1 MNFAGPGVPLT
12 EPGLDYAASIADVGV
27 AELWA
32 LMSVET
38 SGCGFL
44 ADRRPKIL
52 FERHIFSRLTDGRFD
67 ADDPDISQPSQG
79 GYGAPGAHQY
89 DRLCVALT
97 LDAEAALQ
105 SASWGLGQVMGENF
119 KDSGYT
125 SIDDMVAAMIAR
137 EDSQLKAI
145 VAFLKSTGM
154 DESLRNHNWTSFARR
169 YNGPNFAANN
179 YDGLLSHFYE
189 IYRAGVLPSVEIR
202 AVQIALTYRGFP
214 VGRADGVMGDRT
226 TNAIKA
232 FQAASHLAATGL
244 VDGALLAELKVSN
257 NTGPGNSP
265 IS

>member
-1 MNFAGPGVPLT
+1 MNFSGPGVPLT
-12 EPGLDYAASIADVGV
+12 QAGLDYAAGIAEVGV

-79 GYGAPGAHQY
+79 GYGTPGAHQY
-89 DRLCVALT
+89 DRLCAALT
-97 LDAEAALQ
+97 LNEAAALQ

-119 KDSGYT
+119 RDSGFAT
-125 SIDDMVAAMIAR
+125 IDDMVAGMIAH
-137 EDSQLKAI
+137 ENNQLKAI
-145 VAFLKSTGM
+145 VAFLKATGM
-154 DESLRNHNWTSFARR
+154 DESLREHNWTSFARR

-179 YDGLLSHFYE
+179 YDGLLDHFYE
-189 IYRAGVLPSVEIR
+189 IYSAGVSPSVEIR
-202 AVQIALTYRGFP
+202 AVQIALTYKGFP

-226 TNAIKA
+226 ANAVKA
-232 FQAASHLAATGL
+232 FQVASRLPAAGQVDAALRSALGL
-244 VDGALLAELKVSN
+244 
-257 NTGPGNSP
+257 
-265 IS
+265 

>member
-1 MNFAGPGVPLT
+1 MNFSGPGLPLT
-12 EPGLDYAASIADVGV
+12 QDGLDAAAGAADIGI

-32 LMSVET
+32 LVSVET

-52 FERHIFSRLTDGRFD
+52 FERHIFSRLTDGQFD

-89 DRLCVALT
+89 DRLCVAST
-97 LDAEAALQ
+97 LNAEAALQ
-105 SASWGLGQVMGENF
+105 SASWGLGQIMGENF
-119 KDSGYT
+119 KDSGFA

-137 EDSQLKAI
+137 EDNQLRAI

-154 DESLRNHNWTSFARR
+154 DESLREHNWTSFARR
-169 YNGPNFAANN
+169 YNGPNYAASN

-189 IYRAGVLPSVEIR
+189 LYNAGVLPSVEIR
-202 AVQIALTYRGFP
+202 AAQIQLTYEGFM

-232 FQAASHLAATGL
+232 FQAASHLAVTGL
-244 VDGALLAELKVSN
+244 VDGALLAELKV
-257 NTGPGNSP
+257 
-265 IS
+265 